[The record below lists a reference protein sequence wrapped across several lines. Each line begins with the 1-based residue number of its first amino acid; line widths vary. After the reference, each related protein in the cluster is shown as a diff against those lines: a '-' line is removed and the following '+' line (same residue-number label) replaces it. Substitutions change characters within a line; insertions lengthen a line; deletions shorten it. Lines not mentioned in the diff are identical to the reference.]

1 MEILT
6 EHHCIVSM
14 TLSDEKRDKLYMNEG
29 VESHGWMSRLL
40 LRVRQGKKVKVFG
53 QKPGMAVRVPGG

>member
-53 QKPGMAVRVPGG
+53 